1 MIKAKRGAVTLKGTA
16 GVLLTDYM
24 CISKSIL
31 QALTGNGFTREESI
45 AEMKKVQEHALM
57 TDDEIDAEMR
67 RLLLNVA
74 KDIAGILEEDED
86 HE

>member
-1 MIKAKRGAVTLKGTA
+1 MIKAKRGSVTLKGTA

-24 CISKSIL
+24 CIGKSIL
-31 QALTGNGFTREESI
+31 QALTNSGFTREESI

-74 KDIAGILEEDED
+74 KDIAGILEEDEE